1 MFSPLIMGC
10 MRWGIWGANL
20 NTKQIQSLIETC
32 LEEGFTSFD
41 HADIYGDYTTES
53 HFGKAWG
60 EMSIGRENIELISK
74 CGIILKDKNH
84 PVKHYNYQKSHI
96 LQSVDNSLKNLKTD
110 YLDAL
115 LLHRPSP
122 LIDAQEIA
130 EVFQNL
136 KDSGKV
142 KQFGVSNFSTAHFDQ
157 INQYFPLM
165 TNQVEVSVNHTQAFF
180 DGTLDQLSSKN
191 LRPMAW
197 SVLGNYF
204 SENTDQNIRLKS
216 IITTLS
222 EKYNVEASLL
232 LIAFLLKHPSK
243 ILPIV
248 GSANADRIRSYQ
260 QALTIN
266 LEDQDWFAILE
277 ASRGHEVD

>member
-1 MFSPLIMGC
+1 

-20 NTKQIQSLIETC
+20 NPKEIQSLIEIC

-53 HFGKAWG
+53 DFGKAWEG
-60 EMSIGRENIELISK
+60 MSINREKIQLISK
-74 CGIILKDKNH
+74 CGIILKNEQH
-84 PVKHYNYQKSHI
+84 PIKYYNYQSSHI
-96 LQSVDNSLKNLKTD
+96 LQSVENSLKNLKTD

-122 LIDAQEIA
+122 LIDVYEIA

-142 KQFGVSNFSTAHFDQ
+142 KHFGVSNFSTAQFDQ

-165 TNQVEVSVNHTQAFF
+165 TNQVEVSVNRTEAFF
-180 DGTLDQLSSKN
+180 DGTLDQLSNKN

-204 SENTDQNIRLKS
+204 SENSSQNIRLKT
-216 IITTLS
+216 IITILS
-222 EKYNVEASLL
+222 EKYNTEASLL

-248 GSANADRIRSYQ
+248 GSANADRISSYQ

-277 ASRGHEVD
+277 ASRGKEVD